1 MRAGDG
7 ILKCHFN
14 WQRCWLKSAET
25 ANFVFQRGILQKPF
39 SGMISGMQI
48 ITFCFFIF
56 YFSDYQVKQI
66 MSENLSYWATY
77 RSRRKRVKEHLSA
90 IYCGTESSNL
100 TDELRFWV
108 LQHNISTN
116 PTNAILTILRQHHH
130 NLPKDTHTLLKTKT
144 QWTNGHSNNTL
155 SHIQY
160 ILFMDSGQSLYK
172 TVWNI

>member
-1 MRAGDG
+1 MLYFSGAF
-7 ILKCHFN
+7 LH
-14 WQRCWLKSAET
+14 
-25 ANFVFQRGILQKPF
+25 KPF
-39 SGMISGMQI
+39 QGMISGMYI
-48 ITFCFFIF
+48 NTFSFFIF

-66 MSENLSYWATY
+66 MSENQSYWAC

-108 LQHNISTN
+108 LLHNISIN
-116 PTNAILTILRQHHH
+116 ATNAILTILRQHHH
-130 NLPKDTHTLLKTKT
+130 NLPKYTHTLLKTKT